1 MPSYFTVVESTLLD
15 EISFLSGR
23 GLCGVSVSTFALCR
37 QLAKG
42 HGRLLILDL
51 RGMPQFSFTEL
62 ILSLS
67 SSLWSLPT
75 NLRASC
81 LLLPYI
87 PAKMFAQV
95 MFLRTLLFG

>member
-1 MPSYFTVVESTLLD
+1 
-15 EISFLSGR
+15 
-23 GLCGVSVSTFALCR
+23 
-37 QLAKG
+37 
-42 HGRLLILDL
+42 
-51 RGMPQFSFTEL
+51 MPQFSFTEL

-87 PAKMFAQV
+87 PAKMFAQEEHGIAAGGRRPTAIAV
-95 MFLRTLLFG
+95 MRFRRFLAENLIVAPSNVAVNLVNAQYDSFMNIPIMAEFFSFAQS